1 MTKTDNI
8 RRWLKENDT
17 DIDPFTVSSH
27 GLHLGTLEY
36 PTDMYELSD
45 LSLDVSMPPL
55 IINEARIIGEEKL
68 RIILPNLSG
77 TQTVFMSK
85 PIPGRRLQTG
95 AWLRDIST
103 TNSSISYEIATT
115 TIDDIGTEI
124 CYQTYRFSTY
134 EEKEQPIINTSEFDL
149 DKYDEWVG
157 LEQELIYAQ
166 TVLGAGKND
175 DIIPNLLR
183 IYCYSRMDSIYQLDF
198 QVGGIQ
204 STAFYYSLPESLV
217 PHLVGNNIKTSDT
230 DSKHKHT
237 HRICVFNKDGN
248 VLMDT
253 ETIIRS
259 PSPMREGGYH
269 AIPGNR

>member
-8 RRWLKENDT
+8 RRWLKEIDT

-36 PTDMYELSD
+36 PTDMYELSN
-45 LSLDVSMPPL
+45 LSFDVSMPPL
-55 IINEARIIGEEKL
+55 MINEARIIGEEKL

-95 AWLRDIST
+95 AWLRDVST

-124 CYQTYRFSTY
+124 CYQTYRFSTD
-134 EEKEQPIINTSEFDL
+134 EQKEQPIINTSELDL
-149 DKYDEWVG
+149 SRYDEWVDIKK
-157 LEQELIYAQ
+157 ELAYAQ
-166 TVLGAGKND
+166 SFFGAPKPH

-183 IYCYSRMDSIYQLDF
+183 IYCYSTMDSTYQLDF
-198 QVGGIQ
+198 QVGGTQ
-204 STAFYYSLPESLV
+204 STTFYYSQPESLV
-217 PHLVGNNIKTSDT
+217 PHLIGNTTRQIATHP
-230 DSKHKHT
+230 KHKYT
-237 HRICVFNKDGN
+237 HRTFVFNKYEN

-253 ETIIRS
+253 ETIVQT

-269 AIPGNR
+269 AIPGN

>member
-1 MTKTDNI
+1 MTKIDNI
-8 RRWLKENDT
+8 RRWLKEIDT

-36 PTDMYELSD
+36 PTDMYELSN

-55 IINEARIIGEEKL
+55 MINEARIIGEEKL

-95 AWLRDIST
+95 AWLRDVST

-134 EEKEQPIINTSEFDL
+134 EQKEQPIINTSELDL
-149 DKYDEWVG
+149 EKYDEWVG

-166 TVLGAGKND
+166 AVLGAVKND

-183 IYCYSRMDSIYQLDF
+183 IYCYSTMGSMYQLDF

-204 STAFYYSLPESLV
+204 STAFYYSRPESLV
-217 PHLVGNNIKTSDT
+217 PHLVGNNTKTSDT

-237 HRICVFNKDGN
+237 HRTCVFNKDGN

-269 AIPGNR
+269 AISGN

>member
-1 MTKTDNI
+1 MTKIDNI
-8 RRWLKENDT
+8 RRWLKEIDT

-36 PTDMYELSD
+36 PIDRYKLSD

-55 IINEARIIGEEKL
+55 IINEARIIGERKL
-68 RIILPNLSG
+68 HLILPNLSE
-77 TQTVFMSK
+77 TQIVFMSK

-95 AWLRDIST
+95 AWLRDVST
-103 TNSSISYEIATT
+103 ANSSISYEIATT

-134 EEKEQPIINTSEFDL
+134 EQKEQPIINTSELDL
-149 DKYDEWVG
+149 DKYDEWEG

-166 TVLGAGKND
+166 TVLGAVKND

-183 IYCYSRMDSIYQLDF
+183 IYCYSKMGSIYQLDF
-198 QVGGIQ
+198 QVGGTQ
-204 STAFYYSLPESLV
+204 STTFYYSQSESLV
-217 PHLVGNNIKTSDT
+217 PHLIGNTTRQIATHP
-230 DSKHKHT
+230 KHKYI
-237 HRICVFNKDGN
+237 HRTFVFNKYEN

-253 ETIIRS
+253 ETIVQT

-269 AIPGNR
+269 AIPGN

>member
-8 RRWLKENDT
+8 RRWLKEIDT

-36 PTDMYELSD
+36 PTDMYELSN

-68 RIILPNLSG
+68 RIILPNLSE
-77 TQTVFMSK
+77 TQIVFMSK

-95 AWLRDIST
+95 AWLRDVST

-134 EEKEQPIINTSEFDL
+134 EQKEQPIINTSELDL
-149 DKYDEWVG
+149 EKYDEWVG
-157 LEQELIYAQ
+157 LEPVSY
-166 TVLGAGKND
+166 TH
-175 DIIPNLLR
+175 LR
-183 IYCYSRMDSIYQLDF
+183 
-198 QVGGIQ
+198 
-204 STAFYYSLPESLV
+204 AHE
-217 PHLVGNNIKTSDT
+217 T
-230 DSKHKHT
+230 DS
-237 HRICVFNKDGN
+237 
-248 VLMDT
+248 
-253 ETIIRS
+253 
-259 PSPMREGGYH
+259 
-269 AIPGNR
+269 